1 MSRRVGAGE
10 VIIMLRD
17 IMMGKNIVKF
27 VIFEVIIFL
36 VAGAITY
43 LVGEFTVDSY
53 GTMLLLGG
61 IAATVIG
68 VAAQTGSRHR
78 AMPYSYRPNVS
89 VDQQHERAK
98 KEMQS
103 DTSFFLKAFLIG
115 IIPVVIGLILKQFS

>member
-1 MSRRVGAGE
+1 
-10 VIIMLRD
+10 MLRD
-17 IMMGKNIVKF
+17 SKTNRNIIKF

-36 VAGAITY
+36 GAGIITY

-61 IAATVIG
+61 IAAMIIG

-89 VDQQHERAK
+89 VSQQHERAK

-103 DTSFFLKAFLIG
+103 DTSFFLKVILVG
-115 IIPVVIGLILKQFS
+115 IIPVVIGLILKQLPL

>member
-1 MSRRVGAGE
+1 M
-10 VIIMLRD
+10 I
-17 IMMGKNIVKF
+17 KF

-36 VAGAITY
+36 GAGVTTY
-43 LVGEFTVDSY
+43 LVGEFTMDSY

-61 IAATVIG
+61 VAAMVIG
-68 VAAQTGSRHR
+68 VTAQAGSRHR

-103 DTSFFLKAFLIG
+103 DTSFFLKAFLVG
-115 IIPVVIGLILKQFS
+115 IIPVVIGLILKQLPL